1 MSLIHGESL
10 SQYLLKKEEF
20 VAISD
25 QKQDHLNVEE
35 DELAIPVPDL
45 ARDFWSRIA
54 ETFHLA
60 LNFDSQWHVVNDDSI
75 TWWPNFLSQT
85 IEAESFSIVDV
96 DPDSY
101 VTIRVT
107 LTTPICLYVDR
118 EWADEICHSEN
129 TFLPYGAFIARDGL
143 LNLTAS
149 VIISPL
155 NFDMTQLLHEIALVH
170 VAAATTLA
178 YQITDANVEGVTVVT
193 SEHPVSG
200 PRAIPDELARVF
212 MKDHFSRS
220 HLFTEDLDSALRE
233 SLPLVKSWFL
243 ENGYTSG
250 WEDKDVFFVDHPYLN
265 WGIGIGFP
273 VVKEFSKR
281 YGPGLQIMSTI
292 LHAVPESDFR
302 DFCNDLNLRV
312 LNDYDSSQLGPIC
325 GVVDSGDII
334 IQSYLGA
341 FFLRK
346 RLDTSHQA
354 LVVAITNAMITIA
367 VAVMR
372 LNDEIGIAPKS

>member
-1 MSLIHGESL
+1 M
-10 SQYLLKKEEF
+10 
-20 VAISD
+20 
-25 QKQDHLNVEE
+25 EE
-35 DELAIPVPDL
+35 DELETQVSRTAS
-45 ARDFWSRIA
+45 DFWARIA
-54 ETFHLA
+54 DTFHLA
-60 LNFDSQWHVVNDDSI
+60 LNLDPQWHVVNNDSI

-96 DPDSY
+96 DPDSF
-101 VTIRVT
+101 VNIRVT
-107 LTTPICLYVDR
+107 LTTPICLYVDQ
-118 EWADEICHSEN
+118 EWADEICHGEN

-149 VIISPL
+149 IIISPL

-178 YQITDANVEGVTVVT
+178 YQITDANMGGVTVVT

-212 MKDHFSRS
+212 MKDHLSRS
-220 HLFTEDLDSALRE
+220 HLFTEDLDLALRE

-243 ENGYTSG
+243 ENGYTTG
-250 WEDKDVFFVDHPYLN
+250 WEGKDVFFVDHPYLN

-273 VVKEFSKR
+273 VAKEFSKK

-292 LHAVPESDFR
+292 LHGVPESDFL
-302 DFCNDLNLRV
+302 DFCNDLNLRI

-325 GVVDSGDII
+325 GVVDSGDIS

-341 FFLRK
+341 FFLCK
-346 RLDTSHQA
+346 RLNTSQQA
-354 LVVAITNAMITIA
+354 LVVAITNAMISI
-367 VAVMR
+367 VVSVMR
-372 LNDEIGIAPKS
+372 LNEEIGLTPKS